1 MFAKLRK
8 LRKHIFKKSKKTELS
23 NYSSISLLSVIS
35 MTIKKAV
42 HDQTNAFL
50 SDEIYFTTTSLA
62 LEQIIQ

>member
-1 MFAKLRK
+1 
-8 LRKHIFKKSKKTELS
+8 
-23 NYSSISLLSVIS
+23 